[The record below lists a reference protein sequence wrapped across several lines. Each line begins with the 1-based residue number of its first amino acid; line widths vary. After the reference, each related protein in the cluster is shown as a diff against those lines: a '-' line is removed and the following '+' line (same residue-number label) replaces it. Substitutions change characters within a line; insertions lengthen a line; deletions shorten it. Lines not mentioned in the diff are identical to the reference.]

1 MEDNLIYK
9 DNSIFTKIPHIYLN
23 LNTTITENLN
33 VDNITNLNTLNVDTY
48 STLRGQLIS
57 DNIYNNKNLIVNG
70 TSTLNDTTNINNTLY
85 LNHSEDS
92 SNITSGSIITQGG
105 IGIAKNAFI
114 GGNTTVE
121 NNLNVFKSTNITEN
135 LNVLSVSTLYNLN
148 VTTNTN
154 LDTLYVSKDS
164 VLKQLLTTDNI
175 INNNDLIV
183 HGTSTLHDDVTFNSK
198 LNLNGTEDSSNSNT
212 GVLVI
217 SGGIGIGKNVSISGN
232 TTIENNLNV
241 YKSTNITE
249 NLNVLG
255 VSTLYNLNVTTNT
268 NLDTL
273 YVSKDAVLKQLLTTD
288 NIINNQALTVH
299 GDVSFNSKLNLND
312 TTDSSNSNTGT
323 LVISGGVGIAKN
335 VSISGNTI
343 IENNLNVLKSTN
355 ITENLNVL
363 SVSTLYNL
371 NVTTNTNLD
380 TLYVSKDAV
389 LKQLLTTDN
398 IINNQDLTVHGIS
411 TLHGDVIFNSKLSL
425 DNTDDSSNSN
435 TGVLIVKG
443 GVGIAKNV
451 SISGNT
457 TIENNLNVY
466 KSTNITENLNVL
478 DTTVLNKLNVLNN
491 VNIIQNLN
499 VNESVTISKNL
510 NILSNT
516 ITQQSNIVYKDIIG
530 HNSLTVSKDSQFK
543 SNLTV
548 FGNFAVLGE
557 SFNIV
562 SDKTFVADP
571 LVVFGMN
578 QAQTFDN
585 SYGGFVINHINT
597 QDNNNDVYSGIVR
610 KPSSNDFYL
619 LKNIKS
625 IEDEINSTLRNPDLD
640 TLSTHNQY
648 GNFHVNN
655 ISINN
660 TTSNTLI
667 NSGIGSFGSITSG
680 IGTFNGLITAHSGI
694 IGDLDGN
701 ATTSTTATNVLNI
714 RNETDS
720 SPNFITF
727 LNHGTSNTSG
737 VGQQIRTH
745 TDLSFYPSNCQLYV
759 GTSGGTEGTVNAN
772 EFRGD
777 LIGSVITSSQTN
789 ITELGALTHLNVGE
803 SNSNQYGKITAKDL
817 DITNNV
823 SVSNDVKISG
833 NLIVTGNSA
842 IVITNHFDINDPI
855 FTISNNS
862 PHYDR
867 GMLVN
872 NGKLQ
877 ESDPDLYSGLI
888 RKDSDSNFYLLDN
901 IDDPLAQTVPTTY
914 KSTLILKN
922 INTSYTS
929 HLHGLKIVENDDTS
943 NTSNLVAT
951 FPNNSTSEDIVFYKK
966 TKFNEHLTINS
977 NVNLN
982 ANLSVSDKFI
992 LLNTNTFISHGT
1004 TQLLGNTV
1012 ITGKLDL
1019 TKSVINCDHIN
1030 IKSFFNNLGNTR
1042 TKDLDADNI
1051 KIVDKL
1057 RFPIRDTISSAND
1070 ADFPANKTGY
1080 VIFNKTRRIYEGFDG
1095 NNWIPLGLS
1104 PGQDSTE
1111 TTINSNLN
1119 VTLNVNC
1126 DNNLIRHNLEVDKDA
1141 TIEGDLTVKKYIEVT
1156 KNITSSATI
1165 TNLLDVK
1172 QTSIFRNKMEVLNET
1187 SIHKNL
1193 NVYQNLNV
1201 ADTITSNTNIVKHN
1215 LIIPTHDNNSNL
1227 LNPINGSIYYNT
1239 TNNLYYGYNQNS
1251 WLPLGGINPY
1261 IDTTIDH
1268 NLIVKKNI
1276 NVEQNLNV
1284 AQNLN
1289 VSQNLNVADTITTDN
1304 NIVIQN
1310 FVVPNHD
1317 INSNTL
1323 DSINGS
1329 IYYNTTNN
1337 LYYGYNN
1344 DKWLPLGGINPLEN
1358 TTINHNL
1365 IVKKNINVEQNL
1377 NVAQN
1382 LNVSQNLNVADTIT
1396 TDNNIVIQNFVVP
1409 NHDIN
1414 SNTLDSINGS
1424 IYYNTT
1430 NNLYYGYNNDK
1441 WLPLGG
1447 INPLEDTTIDH
1458 NLIVKKNIN
1467 VEQNLNVAQNLTVS
1481 QNLNV
1486 SDTITTN
1493 NNIVLENLVVPKHNK
1508 DSNTINQ
1515 VEGSIY
1521 YNTTDNLYYS
1531 RNNLTWLPLGGIH
1544 PNEDTIINH
1553 NLNIKKNLN
1562 IEQNLN
1568 VADTITSNNN
1578 IVLHNLVIP
1587 KHNTNS
1593 NTLNQVEGSI
1603 YYNTT
1608 DNLYYSRNNITWL
1621 PLGGINPNKDTI
1633 INHNL
1638 NIINKTQTNSLLVNG
1653 MSHFDGHVYVDNTL
1667 SSKQLI
1673 IPSNPVNK
1681 TVNDTGSLY
1690 INYNGAFSQL
1700 KLRLNDQ
1707 DNIIPFNN
1715 NPIVQL
1721 NSSTDLFQFYN
1732 VHNNQ
1737 PIFGNRITGL
1747 NDPAFNSFTKFYTLK
1762 EFTFFQETLLTDIE
1776 FYVSHNIH
1784 NNTTDL
1790 QIKIEIIKNSV
1801 NNPPILTQT
1810 FNNILVATVSFFE
1823 LDTVNID
1830 NKFEKD
1836 DKIKVKLTLL
1846 NSENTYNGHEIFV
1859 KLHGHAKIHPNV
1871 QKLQV
1876 LDETDIG
1883 NETPA
1888 LLCMGGGEFK
1898 ERIKAKSV
1906 STFTGCHI
1914 STIITP
1920 SNYNTLYSYYSNNI
1934 YIFKPGLIV
1943 SVDNSTHINIDSS
1956 KFNIK
1961 LTDTITDKTVFGVI
1975 NSYLGNQQYY
1985 INSLGEGAIWV
1996 SNINGDVQNG
2006 DYIMSSNISGYGC
2019 KQNDDILHSY
2029 TVAKCCSIINWNS
2042 INSYINYYSKQ
2053 YKIAFVACTYHCG

>member
-57 DNIYNNKNLIVNG
+57 DNIYNNKNLIVHG
-70 TSTLNDTTNINNTLY
+70 TSTLDGTTNINNTLY
-85 LNHSEDS
+85 LNHTEDS
-92 SNITSGSIITQGG
+92 SNITSGSIITYGG
-105 IGIAKNAFI
+105 IGISKNAFI

-164 VLKQLLTTDNI
+164 ILKQLLTTDNI

-183 HGTSTLHDDVTFNSK
+183 HGTSTLHSAVTFNSK
-198 LNLNGTEDSSNSNT
+198 LNLNGTDDSSNSNE

-217 SGGIGIGKNVSISGN
+217 SGGVGIAKNVSISGN

-241 YKSTNITE
+241 YKSTNIIE
-249 NLNVLG
+249 NLNVVG

-273 YVSKDAVLKQLLTTD
+273 YVSKASLLKQLLR
-288 NIINNQALTVH
+288 
-299 GDVSFNSKLNLND
+299 
-312 TTDSSNSNTGT
+312 
-323 LVISGGVGIAKN
+323 
-335 VSISGNTI
+335 
-343 IENNLNVLKSTN
+343 
-355 ITENLNVL
+355 
-363 SVSTLYNL
+363 
-371 NVTTNTNLD
+371 
-380 TLYVSKDAV
+380 
-389 LKQLLTTDN
+389 TDN
-398 IINNQDLTVHGIS
+398 IINNQDLTIHGIS
-411 TLHGDVIFNSKLSL
+411 TLHGDVIFNSKLNL
-425 DNTDDSSNSN
+425 DNTYDSSNSN
-435 TGVLIVKG
+435 EGVLVVKG

-557 SFNIV
+557 TFNIV

-578 QAQTFDN
+578 QAQTFDS

-610 KPSSNDFYL
+610 KPSSDDFYL

-625 IEDEINSTLRNPDLD
+625 IEDDINSTLRNPDLNS
-640 TLSTHNQY
+640 LSTHNKY

-655 ISINN
+655 ININN

-667 NSGIGSFGSITSG
+667 N
-680 IGTFNGLITAHSGI
+680 L
-694 IGDLDGN
+694 
-701 ATTSTTATNVLNI
+701 
-714 RNETDS
+714 
-720 SPNFITF
+720 
-727 LNHGTSNTSG
+727 
-737 VGQQIRTH
+737 
-745 TDLSFYPSNCQLYV
+745 
-759 GTSGGTEGTVNAN
+759 
-772 EFRGD
+772 
-777 LIGSVITSSQTN
+777 
-789 ITELGALTHLNVGE
+789 
-803 SNSNQYGKITAKDL
+803 GKITAKDL

-862 PHYDR
+862 PNHDR

-872 NGKLQ
+872 NGRLQ
-877 ESDPDLYSGLI
+877 EIDHNLYSGLI

-901 IDDPLAQTVPTTY
+901 IDDPLAKTVPTTY
-914 KSTLILKN
+914 KSTLVLKN

-929 HLHGLKIVENDDTS
+929 HLHGLKILENNDNN
-943 NTSNLVAT
+943 NTSSLVAT
-951 FPNNSTSEDIVFYKK
+951 FPNNSTSEDIIFYKK
-966 TKFNEHLTINS
+966 TKFNDHLTINS

-982 ANLSVSDKFI
+982 GNLSVSDKFI

-1012 ITGKLDL
+1012 ITGRLDL

-1119 VTLNVNC
+1119 VTLNINC

-1141 TIEGDLTVKKYIEVT
+1141 IIEGDLTVKKYIEVT
-1156 KNITSSATI
+1156 KNITSTAII

-1172 QTSIFRNKMEVLNET
+1172 QTSIFRNKMEILNET

-1193 NVYQNLNV
+1193 NVYQNLNI
-1201 ADTITSNTNIVKHN
+1201 ADKITSNTNIVKHN
-1215 LIIPTHDNNSNL
+1215 LIIPIHDINSNTL
-1227 LNPINGSIYYNT
+1227 DTINGSIYYNT

-1261 IDTTIDH
+1261 IDTTIYH

-1289 VSQNLNVADTITTDN
+1289 VSQNINVSDTIITDTSIVLN
-1304 NIVIQN
+1304 NLVI
-1310 FVVPNHD
+1310 PNHA

-1329 IYYNTTNN
+1329 IYYNT
-1337 LYYGYNN
+1337 
-1344 DKWLPLGGINPLEN
+1344 
-1358 TTINHNL
+1358 
-1365 IVKKNINVEQNL
+1365 
-1377 NVAQN
+1377 A
-1382 LNVSQNLNVADTIT
+1382 
-1396 TDNNIVIQNFVVP
+1396 
-1409 NHDIN
+1409 
-1414 SNTLDSINGS
+1414 
-1424 IYYNTT
+1424 

-1493 NNIVLENLVVPKHNK
+1493 NNIVLENLVIPKHNK
-1508 DSNTINQ
+1508 DSNTLNQ

-1568 VADTITSNNN
+1568 VADRITTNNN

-1587 KHNTNS
+1587 KHNTDS
-1593 NTLNQVEGSI
+1593 NTLNQLEGSI

-1608 DNLYYSRNNITWL
+1608 DNLYYSRNNINWL
-1621 PLGGINPNKDTI
+1621 PLGGINPNQDTV

-1673 IPSNPVNK
+1673 IPSNHINK
-1681 TVNDTGSLY
+1681 TINDTGSLY

-1790 QIKIEIIKNSV
+1790 EIKIEIIKNSV
-1801 NNPPILTQT
+1801 ESPIFSKT
-1810 FNNILVATVSFFE
+1810 FDSISVATVNFSTLTITDF
-1823 LDTVNID
+1823 LNSD
-1830 NKFEKD
+1830 NKFKKD
-1836 DKIKVKLTLL
+1836 DKIKLKLTLL
-1846 NSENTYNGHEIFV
+1846 NSQNSFNGHEIFV

-1871 QKLQV
+1871 EKLHI
-1876 LDETDIG
+1876 LDTTDRVDPNSI
-1883 NETPA
+1883 PA
-1888 LLCMGGGEFK
+1888 LLCMGGAEFK
-1898 ERIKAKSV
+1898 KSV
-1906 STFTGCHI
+1906 SASSFSPFTGCHI
-1914 STIITP
+1914 STMITP
-1920 SNYNTLYSYYSNNI
+1920 SNYNILYSYYRNNI

-1961 LTDTITDKTVFGVI
+1961 LTDKITDKTVFGVI
-1975 NSYLGNQQYY
+1975 NSYLGNQEYY

-1996 SNINGDVQNG
+1996 SNINGDIQNG

>member
-48 STLRGQLIS
+48 STLKGQLIS

-183 HGTSTLHDDVTFNSK
+183 NGTSTLHDDVTFNSR

-273 YVSKDAVLKQLLTTD
+273 YVSKDSVLKQLLTTD

-335 VSISGNTI
+335 VSISGNTT

-398 IINNQDLTVHGIS
+398 IINNNDLTVHGIS

-557 SFNIV
+557 TFNIV

-701 ATTSTTATNVLNI
+701 ATTSTTTTNVLNKDMTNL
-714 RNETDS
+714 NEGQE
-720 SPNFITF
+720 NYITF
-727 LNHGTSNTSG
+727 LEYTTEDPNNI
-737 VGQQIRTH
+737 GQRIRTH
-745 TDLSFYPSNCQLYV
+745 NDLSFTPHNRTLKV
-759 GTSGGTEGTVNAN
+759 GTASNPGNIQAHTY
-772 EFRGD
+772 FGD
-777 LIGSVITSSQTN
+777 LTGSVITSSQTN
-789 ITELGALTHLNVGE
+789 ITELGTLTHLNVGE
-803 SNSNQYGKITAKDL
+803 SSSNQAGKITAKDL

-833 NLIVTGNSA
+833 NLVVSGNSA

-929 HLHGLKIVENDDTS
+929 HLHGLKILENDDTS

-1057 RFPIRDTISSAND
+1057 RFPIRDTVSSAND

-1141 TIEGDLTVKKYIEVT
+1141 IIEGDLTVKKYIEVT

-1239 TNNLYYGYNQNS
+1239 TNNLYYGYNQSS

-1304 NIVIQN
+1304 NIV
-1310 FVVPNHD
+1310 
-1317 INSNTL
+1317 L
-1323 DSINGS
+1323 
-1329 IYYNTTNN
+1329 
-1337 LYYGYNN
+1337 
-1344 DKWLPLGGINPLEN
+1344 
-1358 TTINHNL
+1358 
-1365 IVKKNINVEQNL
+1365 
-1377 NVAQN
+1377 
-1382 LNVSQNLNVADTIT
+1382 
-1396 TDNNIVIQNFVVP
+1396 QNFVVP

-1447 INPLEDTTIDH
+1447 INPLEDTTINH
-1458 NLIVKKNIN
+1458 NLIVKKI
-1467 VEQNLNVAQNLTVS
+1467 
-1481 QNLNV
+1481 
-1486 SDTITTN
+1486 
-1493 NNIVLENLVVPKHNK
+1493 
-1508 DSNTINQ
+1508 
-1515 VEGSIY
+1515 
-1521 YNTTDNLYYS
+1521 
-1531 RNNLTWLPLGGIH
+1531 
-1544 PNEDTIINH
+1544 
-1553 NLNIKKNLN
+1553 
-1562 IEQNLN
+1562 
-1568 VADTITSNNN
+1568 
-1578 IVLHNLVIP
+1578 
-1587 KHNTNS
+1587 
-1593 NTLNQVEGSI
+1593 
-1603 YYNTT
+1603 
-1608 DNLYYSRNNITWL
+1608 
-1621 PLGGINPNKDTI
+1621 
-1633 INHNL
+1633 
-1638 NIINKTQTNSLLVNG
+1638 
-1653 MSHFDGHVYVDNTL
+1653 
-1667 SSKQLI
+1667 
-1673 IPSNPVNK
+1673 
-1681 TVNDTGSLY
+1681 
-1690 INYNGAFSQL
+1690 
-1700 KLRLNDQ
+1700 
-1707 DNIIPFNN
+1707 
-1715 NPIVQL
+1715 
-1721 NSSTDLFQFYN
+1721 
-1732 VHNNQ
+1732 
-1737 PIFGNRITGL
+1737 
-1747 NDPAFNSFTKFYTLK
+1747 
-1762 EFTFFQETLLTDIE
+1762 
-1776 FYVSHNIH
+1776 
-1784 NNTTDL
+1784 
-1790 QIKIEIIKNSV
+1790 
-1801 NNPPILTQT
+1801 
-1810 FNNILVATVSFFE
+1810 
-1823 LDTVNID
+1823 
-1830 NKFEKD
+1830 
-1836 DKIKVKLTLL
+1836 
-1846 NSENTYNGHEIFV
+1846 
-1859 KLHGHAKIHPNV
+1859 
-1871 QKLQV
+1871 
-1876 LDETDIG
+1876 
-1883 NETPA
+1883 
-1888 LLCMGGGEFK
+1888 
-1898 ERIKAKSV
+1898 
-1906 STFTGCHI
+1906 
-1914 STIITP
+1914 
-1920 SNYNTLYSYYSNNI
+1920 
-1934 YIFKPGLIV
+1934 
-1943 SVDNSTHINIDSS
+1943 
-1956 KFNIK
+1956 
-1961 LTDTITDKTVFGVI
+1961 
-1975 NSYLGNQQYY
+1975 
-1985 INSLGEGAIWV
+1985 
-1996 SNINGDVQNG
+1996 
-2006 DYIMSSNISGYGC
+2006 
-2019 KQNDDILHSY
+2019 
-2029 TVAKCCSIINWNS
+2029 
-2042 INSYINYYSKQ
+2042 
-2053 YKIAFVACTYHCG
+2053 